1 MVRSSSSSLVAL
13 VLLAS
18 SAAAGDGFNPP
29 GHVAEGL
36 PADATAVRAYSPDP
50 ASPLNEMVT
59 KLYQAERVPAEVA
72 AALPSE
78 RAALGEDD
86 AAFFKPGWYFRK
98 RAGVEADRLVVGGDV
113 RTSPVEGLA
122 SQDAARVVE
131 LLGLIDSPEKV
142 DAIPELRPPVARLM
156 LQWDLWNAL
165 RRLESAKD
173 ADPAL
178 LRMLAKA
185 VRACGQPEGVLRGLP
200 SGVDGL
206 RSRFAG
212 GRKDDRRSP
221 YLPDGLLS
229 DASDSPW
236 VEMDRQ
242 STKLFHGA
250 SSYRAARVFVNAGS
264 RDASRALVEAAA
276 KGEGN
281 GPARVPD
288 GTEAAIVLS
297 LVGLTPEL
305 APVATPLIDEVRVR
319 ALVGPRE
326 LDPASDTSSRDG
338 LNIWSYLR
346 TRHGTN
352 VDPDAGPFRFA
363 PDTTQSI
370 FLEYGTAKRTTY
382 AAQCALCH
390 RNTGDGGQVDGGFRS
405 LGKYA
410 KPRVVDSPD
419 ARLRLAEREVAG
431 AVAKLRALLAE

>member
-1 MVRSSSSSLVAL
+1 MVCSPSSSLAAL
-13 VLLAS
+13 LLLAS

-50 ASPLNEMVT
+50 ASPLNELVT
-59 KLYQAERVPAEVA
+59 RLYQVERVPAEVA
-72 AALPSE
+72 AALPGE

-98 RAGVEADRLVVGGDV
+98 RPGVEADRLVVGGDV

-165 RRLESAKD
+165 RRLEAAKD
-173 ADPAL
+173 ADPAP
-178 LRMLAKA
+178 LRALAKA
-185 VRACGQPEGVLRGLP
+185 VRACGQPEGDLRGLP

-229 DASDSPW
+229 GDPDSPW

-264 RDASRALVEAAA
+264 REASRALVEAAA
-276 KGEGN
+276 KGEGD
-281 GPARVPD
+281 GPVKVPD

-297 LVGLTPEL
+297 LIGLTTDL
-305 APVATPLIDEVRVR
+305 KPVATPVIDEVRVR

-326 LDPASDTSSRDG
+326 LDAASDTSSRDG

-352 VDPDAGPFRFA
+352 VDPGTGPFRFV

-390 RNTGDGGQVDGGFRS
+390 RNTSDGGQVDAGFRS

-410 KPRVVDSPD
+410 KPRVVESPD
-419 ARLRLAEREVAG
+419 ARLRLAEGEVAG
-431 AVAKLRALLAE
+431 AVAKLKARLAE